1 MLPLQIDSIFIFH
14 QNLHICLYLTYSDH
28 CCCLSFA
35 VEDGSEGNLAL
46 PATVE
51 PTLVPKLLFKML
63 VDMRRNERSQASVRS
78 ELEYRVQELEAE
90 IETNKSSMMALQLDF
105 ERRRTELES
114 EHDKETSWL
123 VRLHGVC
130 CLQHLCFAAVIMID
144 IVLLHVFAEV
154 YCIDTYRQ
162 SLWWSRD
169 TGSEEL

>member
-1 MLPLQIDSIFIFH
+1 
-14 QNLHICLYLTYSDH
+14 
-28 CCCLSFA
+28 
-35 VEDGSEGNLAL
+35 
-46 PATVE
+46 
-51 PTLVPKLLFKML
+51 ML

-130 CLQHLCFAAVIMID
+130 VVCNICA
-144 IVLLHVFAEV
+144 LL
-154 YCIDTYRQ
+154 Q
-162 SLWWSRD
+162 SL
-169 TGSEEL
+169 